1 MPWDYPARRIYK
13 PYKSLRHKARLLR
26 IVDELTGKYVQE
38 ENKMGRKV
46 FFGNYKG
53 GVGKTTSTYNI
64 GVELAKAFNK
74 HVLLIDLDPQ
84 SSLSNVCMA
93 ANNQMLDEL
102 GRNETLNYIYTVYMQ
117 AHRIGNISFNV
128 DSKNIIK
135 SVNSIDFIPN
145 SLFSV
150 LGGLDKISMDIG
162 KNIESLLVLR
172 DFIEDNNLQEKYD
185 FIFFD
190 CPPSNN
196 AITQSAF
203 LYSDYYIIPTIMD
216 SLSSKGVNHYISVI
230 KNIYENYCVENESAD
245 VLSCIFGAEPQL
257 IGIFE
262 TMRKGNTNTD
272 NYRNLMKSLGYIFK
286 SEVKDR
292 KSVSE
297 FMGEGKETD
306 QYEYRHIAKEMLDRI
321 KELEE

>member
-1 MPWDYPARRIYK
+1 M
-13 PYKSLRHKARLLR
+13 
-26 IVDELTGKYVQE
+26 GK
-38 ENKMGRKV
+38 KV

-64 GVELAKAFNK
+64 GVELAKAFDK
-74 HVLLIDLDPQ
+74 RVLLVDLDPQ
-84 SSLSNVCMA
+84 SSLSNVCMT
-93 ANNQMLDEL
+93 ANNQSLDEL
-102 GRNETLNYIYTVYMQ
+102 GRNETLNYLYTVYMQ
-117 AHRIGNISFNV
+117 ARKIGNIKFHV

-145 SLFSV
+145 SLFSE

-162 KNIESLLVLR
+162 KNIENLLVLR
-172 DFIEDNNLQEKYD
+172 DFIEDNKLHEEYD

-196 AITQSAF
+196 VITQSAF

-216 SLSSKGVNHYISVI
+216 PLSSKGVNHYIAVI
-230 KNIYENYCVENESAD
+230 KKIYENYCVNNESAD

-262 TMRKGNTNTD
+262 TMRKGRTNTD
-272 NYRNLMKSLGYIFK
+272 NYRNSIKSLGYLFK
-286 SEVKDR
+286 NEIKDR
-292 KSVSE
+292 KDVSE

-306 QYEYRHIAKEMLDRI
+306 RYEYQHIAEEMLERI
-321 KELEE
+321 NKMEE

>member
-1 MPWDYPARRIYK
+1 
-13 PYKSLRHKARLLR
+13 
-26 IVDELTGKYVQE
+26 
-38 ENKMGRKV
+38 MGRKV

-117 AHRIGNISFNV
+117 AHRIGNINFHV

-230 KNIYENYCVENESAD
+230 KNIYANNWV
-245 VLSCIFGAEPQL
+245 I
-257 IGIFE
+257 
-262 TMRKGNTNTD
+262 
-272 NYRNLMKSLGYIFK
+272 LGYIFK

>member
-1 MPWDYPARRIYK
+1 
-13 PYKSLRHKARLLR
+13 
-26 IVDELTGKYVQE
+26 
-38 ENKMGRKV
+38 MGRKI

-64 GVELAKAFNK
+64 GVELAKAFDK
-74 HVLLIDLDPQ
+74 RVLLIDLDPQ
-84 SSLSNVCMA
+84 SSLSNVCMTA
-93 ANNQMLDEL
+93 GNQLLDEL
-102 GRNETLNYIYTVYMQ
+102 GRNETLNYLYTVYMQ
-117 AHRIGNISFNV
+117 ARKIGNINFHV

-145 SLFSV
+145 SLFSE

-162 KNIESLLVLR
+162 KSIENLLVLR

-196 AITQSAF
+196 VITQSAF

-216 SLSSKGVNHYISVI
+216 SLSSKGVKHYIAVI
-230 KNIYENYCVENESAD
+230 KNIYENYCVHNESAD
-245 VLSCIFGAEPQL
+245 VLSCIFGAEPRL

-272 NYRNLMKSLGYIFK
+272 NYRNSMKSLGYLFK
-286 SEVKDR
+286 NEVKDR

-306 QYEYRHIAKEMLDRI
+306 RYEYQYIAEETLERI
-321 KELEE
+321 EKMGE

>member
-1 MPWDYPARRIYK
+1 M
-13 PYKSLRHKARLLR
+13 
-26 IVDELTGKYVQE
+26 GK
-38 ENKMGRKV
+38 KV

-64 GVELAKAFNK
+64 GVELAKAFDK
-74 HVLLIDLDPQ
+74 RVLLIDLDPQ

-93 ANNQMLDEL
+93 ARNQSIDEL
-102 GRNETLNYIYTVYMQ
+102 GRNETLNYLYTVYMQ
-117 AHRIGNISFNV
+117 ARKIGNINFHV
-128 DSKNIIK
+128 DSKKIIK

-145 SLFSV
+145 SLFSK

-162 KNIESLLVLR
+162 KSIENLLVLR
-172 DFIEDNNLQEKYD
+172 DFVEDNSLQEKYD

-196 AITQSAF
+196 VITQSAF

-216 SLSSKGVNHYISVI
+216 SLSSKGVSHYIAVI
-230 KNIYENYCVENESAD
+230 KKIYENYCGKDSEAAD

-272 NYRNLMKSLGYIFK
+272 NYRNSMKSLGYLFEN
-286 SEVKDR
+286 EVKDR
-292 KSVSE
+292 KNVSE
-297 FMGEGKETD
+297 TMGEGKETD
-306 QYEYRHIAKEMLDRI
+306 QYEYQQIAKEMLERI
-321 KELEE
+321 EKMEEVEE